1 MVISLKLITVMVI
14 LFIDLMS
21 VSLSF
26 FSTFSCC
33 FLWSKIIPMV
43 SNQSIDLNQQLE
55 LNREAILKR
64 WFDSAINSYPED
76 TARIFKRSKNKFDN
90 PVGSATMQRLT
101 DTLKCVYELT
111 SFGNYT
117 DYVNTKESGNQKE
130 GAEKKDYIDQNKIEN
145 ALDPVIRIRAVQN
158 FSASQAV
165 AFVFELKT
173 IVKSI
178 LGELADETFDYRV
191 DLVALAAFNRFMK
204 CRENIFLLKATEA
217 KRRIHSAF
225 ERAGLV
231 TELTEDQLL
240 GSNNS

>member
-1 MVISLKLITVMVI
+1 MDIT
-14 LFIDLMS
+14 
-21 VSLSF
+21 
-26 FSTFSCC
+26 
-33 FLWSKIIPMV
+33 
-43 SNQSIDLNQQLE
+43 QQLE
-55 LNREAILKR
+55 RNREEILKR
-64 WFDSAINSYPED
+64 WFECAIDSYPED
-76 TARIFKRSKNKFDN
+76 TARIFKKSKNKFDN
-90 PVGSATMQRLT
+90 PVGSATMQSLQ
-101 DTLKCVYELT
+101 DTLKLILNMT
-111 SFGNYT
+111 AKLDFQ
-117 DYVNTKESGNQKE
+117 DYSANKVDANQ
-130 GAEKKDYIDQNKIEN
+130 NVIEN
-145 ALDPVIRIRAVQN
+145 ALDPIIRIRAVQN

-173 IVKSI
+173 IVKSVVQ
-178 LGELADETFDYRV
+178 ELHDPNDPLDLEEFGYITFDHTV